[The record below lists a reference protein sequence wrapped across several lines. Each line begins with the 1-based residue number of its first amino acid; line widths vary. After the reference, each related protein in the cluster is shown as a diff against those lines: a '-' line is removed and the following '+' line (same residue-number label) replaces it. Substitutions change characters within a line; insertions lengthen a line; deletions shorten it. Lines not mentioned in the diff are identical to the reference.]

1 MTSRSIHRTD
11 STSDAPRPAG
21 PGDRPHLPPVESSR
35 RTDRKTPLG
44 WLPWLLLGLLLLTLL
59 AVALLARAA
68 GGTDTDRD
76 ARSNDSAAAAGQ
88 NGSAESAALSAG
100 VSASE
105 GADQLIQQGGYVE
118 ATEVR
123 LAS

>member
-1 MTSRSIHRTD
+1 MTSRSVRPPD
-11 STSDAPRPAG
+11 STPDPAPAAG
-21 PGDRPHLPPVESSR
+21 PGDRPHLPPVARGSSR

-68 GGTDTDRD
+68 GGTATGAGAGTATGSGDRAVSAPQD
-76 ARSNDSAAAAGQ
+76 GSAGAAANRVFVFLTPQAR
-88 NGSAESAALSAG
+88 
-100 VSASE
+100 
-105 GADQLIQQGGYVE
+105 
-118 ATEVR
+118 R